1 MNIIWDDSAQH
12 KKDYLRFLA
21 SICITS
27 DHKGISINQENIYKL
42 YKKYNQMKVVIDH
55 ERYFVDY
62 ALINTNNLGN
72 QEREI
77 LSEQLNFYGSLSY
90 GRNFLWKNELE
101 GKI

>member
-1 MNIIWDDSAQH
+1 
-12 KKDYLRFLA
+12 
-21 SICITS
+21 
-27 DHKGISINQENIYKL
+27 
-42 YKKYNQMKVVIDH
+42 MKVVIDH
-55 ERYFVDY
+55 ERYFVNY